1 MFASQMV
8 PLAYRTKASK
18 WVAFAMY
25 IIIYI
30 SKFANFLGGMRLND
44 GQNKFVQVFM
54 GYFCNGIYVTGLF
67 VKLPERRSDLLLSL

>member
-1 MFASQMV
+1 MMTGSMFASQMV

-44 GQNKFVQVFM
+44 GQNKFVQVFTM
-54 GYFCNGIYVTGLF
+54 PFMSQAY
-67 VKLPERRSDLLLSL
+67 S